1 MKSTLRQGSLILAIS
16 LAASALSFVFH
27 PMRPPWYRVA
37 SPDELR
43 WQIDLPAAAA
53 LVQEGEVLWVD
64 ARSREK
70 YEASHLED
78 AILLN
83 AGEWADLMFQNL
95 DILQDA
101 MDKTVVVYCDSGECQ
116 KSNNVASRL
125 RELVGLDPVYVLK
138 GEWTEMKSL
147 ISGSGK

>member
-1 MKSTLRQGSLILAIS
+1 MKGTLRQVSLIIAIS
-16 LAASALSFVFH
+16 LAAFALSVVFH
-27 PMRPPWYRVA
+27 PMRPPWYRVT
-37 SPDELR
+37 SPEELR
-43 WQIDLPAAAA
+43 WQIDLPVAAA

-70 YEASHLED
+70 YEKAHLEN

-83 AGEWADLMFQNL
+83 AGEWADLMFQHL

-101 MDKTVVVYCDSGECQ
+101 MGKTVVVYCDSGECQ

-138 GEWTEMKSL
+138 GEWTEMKSM
-147 ISGSGK
+147 ISGSGE